1 MKRLFL
7 GVLVTLSAISS
18 LSVFAQHYPSPNVD
32 PNQLIDKSRSISDL
46 VEQRAYGLNQAQ
58 RNRIN
63 QLLTQINETIVL
75 NQPGPTPYPTPSP
88 YPNPYP
94 TPSPYP
100 NPYPDPNPYP
110 NPNPYPGH
118 GISFSQLVITGSQQ
132 VSDSQTAVAGLYGAM
147 AKVNDPFFA
156 QIKSM
161 CSPLNTYSSER
172 ECIIRGLN
180 NVGSI
185 SLDQTQATQILRP
198 LCGPASSYSA
208 ELNCLKA
215 GLNVI
220 GSQQGQFVLSS
231 CSATSDSASQVQC
244 IYRGLMI

>member
-46 VEQRAYGLNQAQ
+46 VEQRAYGLSQTQ

-75 NQPGPTPYPTPSP
+75 TQPGPNPYPTPYPTPSP
-88 YPNPYP
+88 YPNPNPYP
-94 TPSPYP
+94 GPSPYP
-100 NPYPDPNPYP
+100 GY
-110 NPNPYPGH
+110 
-118 GISFSQLVITGSQQ
+118 GISFSQLAITGSQQ

-172 ECIIRGLN
+172 ECIVRGLN

-185 SLDQTQATQILRP
+185 NLDQTQATQILRP
-198 LCGPASSYSA
+198 LCAPASSYSS

-215 GLNVI
+215 GINVI

-231 CSATSDSASQVQC
+231 CSVTSDAASQVQC